1 MHSREIYELKIR
13 KKKSYLK
20 RDKKEKRKM
29 RSIKIQKNLELELEL
44 R

>member
-29 RSIKIQKNLELELEL
+29 RSIKIQKNLQLELEL